1 MGLIMEWL
9 NILIVEDETPLAEM
23 HAEFIKQNGGG
34 RQIWLAGTLGQA
46 RMMVERFRP
55 DLILLDNFLPDG
67 QGIELLRELTLSG
80 YTGGIVFITAASDRD
95 TVAEALRCGV
105 FDYLIKPLAYDRLA
119 ATLQRF
125 SQRRQALKD
134 DAHLNQRRI
143 DEMFNTYSR
152 GEQQAAL
159 PAGIDELT
167 LEKVHALFA
176 QPLASH
182 TAESVAKIMGLSR
195 TTARRYLEFST
206 AARQLR
212 AEILYGKVGRPQRVY
227 RAKTED

>member
-1 MGLIMEWL
+1 M
-9 NILIVEDETPLAEM
+9 
-23 HAEFIKQNGGG
+23 
-34 RQIWLAGTLGQA
+34 
-46 RMMVERFRP
+46 
-55 DLILLDNFLPDG
+55 
-67 QGIELLRELTLSG
+67 
-80 YTGGIVFITAASDRD
+80 
-95 TVAEALRCGV
+95 
-105 FDYLIKPLAYDRLA
+105 A

-134 DAHLNQRRI
+134 DARLNQRRI
-143 DEMFNTYSR
+143 DEMFNAYSR